1 MPNEAPDYSPRLPA
15 GARIGRCTVAAF
27 IGREPLGE
35 RYAVHYGSTQ
45 HLLDLVVPPDV
56 PGAPTLEDYRAH
68 IRSLEPVARHPAL
81 AHRFVA
87 GLDPCLP
94 PVRPAAVS
102 DFDYGDFDASS
113 GADEAPTPAPDPK
126 RIPWMRMEHVAG
138 VPQWALR
145 TRLDGDVVRRTL
157 LPGDAG
163 TGDETPDVPNL
174 ALFLAASR
182 GVADPA
188 ELTCLLGDVLDALAS
203 LHRAKLPGGAP
214 TASDIALDRTAHSS
228 APIAR
233 LVRYA
238 ESPWD
243 GMSSA
248 RDLDAFSV
256 LLREAS
262 GSLPEKS
269 PVADAY
275 AKFADALDAG
285 SFPTAVEAY
294 NEWVKFATDSGLAA
308 EARGADPPPPPRPR
322 AHPVRHARSTPPPE
336 PPPRQMSRRSR
347 RRGNSTFGF
356 LSSDS
361 EAMRRVR
368 AFFGATVFLVTICAI
383 GFGVW
388 FYMTWSDERDRERY
402 AQTYMADA
410 PVVTVIPTEAPGEET
425 EESGATAA
433 YRLSGPALASA
444 AAAGE
449 PFARARVALNALLGA
464 APEAPTPEILAEAD
478 SAMAAILPELLDTAA
493 DDAAAA
499 FMRGAGALLALGRP
513 REPTVAWRE
522 LEASANA
529 GFPPAAVLFG
539 DLVCGGESCAAP
551 DFAPKGALPPDFA
564 ARDRRAVGY
573 YRMAVDSIGV
583 SPALRAAAIGR
594 ITSLLRRAP
603 KTPPAKFVEELR
615 PVVRSAALDGSVP
628 AMSLMALGGNF
639 GATNA
644 VEALDWLRRVN
655 RSSASSPA
663 VKAWAQTRMAARF
676 ARGVGTPA
684 SESAARV
691 WYERAAM
698 LGNGTAMRRWADYL
712 ESGKGDANGLGNP
725 HAAAEWRAKAE
736 QAEPEPDFQPAWWPL
751 SRPEPKKGK

>member
-1 MPNEAPDYSPRLPA
+1 M
-15 GARIGRCTVAAF
+15 AAF

-87 GLDPCLP
+87 GTDPCLP

-102 DFDYGDFDASS
+102 DFDYGDFDAGSQ
-113 GADEAPTPAPDPK
+113 ADAAPTPAPDPR
-126 RIPWMRMEHVAG
+126 RIPWIRMEHVAG

-145 TRLDGDVVRRTL
+145 TQLDGETVRAAL
-157 LPGDAG
+157 LPPGEGAAS
-163 TGDETPDVPNL
+163 GDEKPDIPDL

-182 GVADPA
+182 GRADPA
-188 ELTCLLGDVLDALAS
+188 ELTCLLGDVLDALAA

-214 TASDIALDRTAHSS
+214 TPKDVALDRTAHSS
-228 APIAR
+228 APLAR

-238 ESPWD
+238 EGPWD

-256 LLREAS
+256 LLREAR

-275 AKFADALDAG
+275 AKFAAAIDAG
-285 SFPTAVEAY
+285 AFPTAVEAY
-294 NEWVKFATDSGLAA
+294 GEWVKFAADTGLAA
-308 EARGADPPPPPRPR
+308 EAREGDPAPPPRPR
-322 AHPVRHARSTPPPE
+322 NRPVRHARSTPPPE
-336 PPPRQMSRRSR
+336 PPPRQLSRRSR
-347 RRGNSTFGF
+347 RKGNSALGF

-368 AFFGATVFLVTICAI
+368 AFFGAAAFLLTICAI

-388 FYMTWSDERDRERY
+388 FYMTWSDERGRERY

-410 PVVTVIPTEAPGEET
+410 PVVTVIPTETPGEET
-425 EESGATAA
+425 GESGATAA

-449 PFARARVALNALLGA
+449 PFARARVALHALFEA
-464 APEAPTPEILAEAD
+464 APEAPEPAVLAEAD

-513 REPTVAWRE
+513 SEPTVAWRE
-522 LEASANA
+522 LEAAADA
-529 GFPPAAVLFG
+529 GFPLAAVLFG
-539 DLVCGGESCAAP
+539 DLVCGGESRAAP
-551 DFAPKGALPPDFA
+551 AFAPNGALSADPA

-573 YRMAVDSIGV
+573 YRTAVDSIGV
-583 SPALRAAAIGR
+583 SPALRAAAIDR
-594 ITSLLRRAP
+594 IACLLRRAP
-603 KTPPAKFVEELR
+603 KNSPAKFVEELR

-628 AMSLMALGGNF
+628 AMALMALGGHF

-655 RSSASSPA
+655 RSAASTPA

-736 QAEPEPDFQPAWWPL
+736 EAAPEPDFQPAWWPL
-751 SRPEPKKGK
+751 SRPEPKGK